1 MIDLIPEEPYDEK
14 INPHKYEEKEEDYV
28 WLEISKLS
36 EEEARI
42 IIRQLTEG
50 LKDIYGKNII
60 HCDLKPDN
68 IMLCGDIE

>member
-1 MIDLIPEEPYDEK
+1 MIDLIPEESYNEK

-36 EEEARI
+36 KEEARI

-50 LKDIYGKNII
+50 LKDTYSYWRNAAGAAATNSTY
-60 HCDLKPDN
+60 DVY
-68 IMLCGDIE
+68 

>member
-1 MIDLIPEEPYDEK
+1 MRLK
-14 INPHKYEEKEEDYV
+14 
-28 WLEISKLS
+28 SKLS

-60 HCDLKPDN
+60 HWDLKPDN
-68 IMLCGDIE
+68 IMLCGRYRITNS